1 MKKITCVKQC
11 LLCTPAAPS
20 TPAAAACLSHQLGQS
35 ISQLAADHSSTC
47 LTALNSAFLSHR
59 IPESFRSEKLSQITK
74 SNPSPP
80 TPCPLTTALS
90 ATPPQLNASKDGH
103 PNPALQLIG
112 GFLYPSTSISASA
125 SRQVKRTYHK
135 CCEGLAEH

>member
-1 MKKITCVKQC
+1 MGQRSDIEHFTTRCSGSPGYRLRALLTHSTAAIQLLRRTEMKKITSVKQC

-90 ATPPQLNASKDGH
+90 AKPSSSC
-103 PNPALQLIG
+103 PA
-112 GFLYPSTSISASA
+112 
-125 SRQVKRTYHK
+125 
-135 CCEGLAEH
+135 